1 MRLIVFAASAISA
14 LFAAHV
20 AAPLPAAAAQ
30 KLSAAALDC
39 VRDTAP
45 ATLRTSIADGA
56 RAGTDDA
63 WEAAEAKLQPTVDAC
78 ASRFSVPAD
87 QRGAYTTFGGISIV
101 MPELAARIR
110 RAGLDPAIADRAI
123 GAGPGKPAPDTREQA
138 MGLMVEKVIK
148 AYQQSSNQSLG
159 TETAALLGLYTAN
172 AVSYWYLRSQLAGNA
187 AS

>member
-1 MRLIVFAASAISA
+1 MRLIVFAVSAVSA
-14 LFAAHV
+14 LFAAQF
-20 AAPLPAAAAQ
+20 AAPVPAAAAQ
-30 KLSAAALDC
+30 KLSPAALDC
-39 VRDTAP
+39 VRTTAP
-45 ATLRTSIADGA
+45 AALRATMADSAGQ
-56 RAGTDDA
+56 GTDDA

-78 ASRFSVPAD
+78 ATRFAVPAE
-87 QRGAYTTFGGISIV
+87 QRGAYTTFGGVSIV

-110 RAGLDPAIADRAI
+110 RAGLDPAIADRVI
-123 GAGPGKPAPDTREQA
+123 GAGPGKPAPDTSEQA

-148 AYQQSSNQSLG
+148 AYQQSGNQSLG